1 MLGFSVKVC
10 VAACV
15 LTMAAGAERRA
26 AFNDGWRFLKGDAA
40 GAERAEF
47 DDSAWRQVQ
56 LPHDWAIEGP
66 FDSKYDAHLGGLPVY
81 GTGWYRKRFT
91 LPAGASDRQYWIEF
105 DGVMSNA
112 AVWLNGKELG
122 GRPYGYSSF
131 GFDLTPQLRRDGKE
145 NVLAVRVAPEDRSSR
160 WYPGAGIYRN
170 VWLETTGPV
179 RVAHWGTYV
188 TTPEVTDEKAT
199 VALKVEIENR
209 GAQEARLVL
218 ETAIETAQ
226 GKPVTAV
233 KAEVTVPAGGTRSE
247 QQKLTV
253 TRPVRWDVNSP
264 VMYHA
269 ITVLRSGGRELDR
282 YVTPFGIRTIG
293 FDREKGFLLNGRAM
307 KMKGVCM
314 HHDLGALGAAVNRR
328 ATERQLEIMKAM
340 GANAVRTSH
349 NPPSPEVLEFC
360 DRLGLVVM
368 DEAFDMWRIPKVPN
382 GYAKYF
388 DQWGERDMRDMLR
401 RDRNHPSVVMWS
413 IGNEV
418 PEQGRADGWKTA
430 KFLTDICHQEDPTRL
445 VTSGFNNWVP
455 AIKNGL
461 ADQVDVPGFNYKP
474 MNYEEILRDHPK
486 WIIVGAETASTVSS
500 RGVYHLPLERYQKHE
515 SLQVTSY
522 DIIAP
527 PWATSPDIEFDA
539 QDRFPGI
546 LGEFVWTGFDYL
558 GEPTPYG
565 QRSRKQEGPL
575 NPDWPSRSS
584 YFGIVDL
591 CGFPKDRYYLYKSI
605 WSQEPVLHVLP
616 HWNWT
621 GREGQ
626 RIPVMVYTNAEQ
638 VELFLNGRSLGTK
651 RLGVD
656 TFEIPV
662 GPNESK
668 TLKFTTKY
676 RLLFEAPYEPGVLR
690 AVGKRKGAT
699 LTDEVRTVGAPAR
712 VRLLPDRAA
721 IRADGDD
728 LSFITVRVEDKD
740 GNLCPLADNLV
751 RFHVEGAGRIAA
763 VDNGNA
769 ATVEPFQAEQRKA
782 FSGMA
787 LVIVRSE
794 RGRKGAIRV
803 SAASEGLQAAQATL
817 KAQ

>member
-1 MLGFSVKVC
+1 
-10 VAACV
+10 
-15 LTMAAGAERRA
+15 
-26 AFNDGWRFLKGDAA
+26 
-40 GAERAEF
+40 
-47 DDSAWRQVQ
+47 
-56 LPHDWAIEGP
+56 
-66 FDSKYDAHLGGLPVY
+66 
-81 GTGWYRKRFT
+81 
-91 LPAGASDRQYWIEF
+91 
-105 DGVMSNA
+105 
-112 AVWLNGKELG
+112 
-122 GRPYGYSSF
+122 
-131 GFDLTPQLRRDGKE
+131 
-145 NVLAVRVAPEDRSSR
+145 
-160 WYPGAGIYRN
+160 
-170 VWLETTGPV
+170 
-179 RVAHWGTYV
+179 
-188 TTPEVTDEKAT
+188 
-199 VALKVEIENR
+199 
-209 GAQEARLVL
+209 
-218 ETAIETAQ
+218 
-226 GKPVTAV
+226 
-233 KAEVTVPAGGTRSE
+233 
-247 QQKLTV
+247 
-253 TRPVRWDVNSP
+253 
-264 VMYHA
+264 
-269 ITVLRSGGRELDR
+269 
-282 YVTPFGIRTIG
+282 
-293 FDREKGFLLNGRAM
+293 
-307 KMKGVCM
+307 M

-401 RDRNHPSVVMWS
+401 RDRNHPSVVLWS

-474 MNYEEILRDHPK
+474 MNYEEILRDHPT

-605 WSQEPVLHVLP
+605 WTQEPVLHVLP
-616 HWNWT
+616 HWNWA

-721 IRADGDD
+721 IRADGED

-751 RFHVEGAGRIAA
+751 RFRVEGAGRIAA

-803 SAASEGLQAAQATL
+803 SAASEGLTSAQTAL